1 MIAPREAVMMVHR
14 AVDDARTAQAAGAT
28 FARTLA
34 GADPQDFAAAL
45 WEQEH
50 LIERA
55 ITDAG
60 HSAEQAGLAIGHF
73 RAAARDEWQRI
84 ADTGGSE
91 AGRRA

>member
-1 MIAPREAVMMVHR
+1 MTEPAVEDLHVHLT
-14 AVDDARTAQAAGAT
+14 VDDARTAQLAGCK

-50 LIERA
+50 LVESA

-60 HSAEQAGLAIGHF
+60 YSTEQARLAAGHF
-73 RAAARDEWQRI
+73 AAAAREEWQRI
-84 ADTGGSE
+84 VSPSTTDAW
-91 AGRRA
+91 A